1 MLSENGKTS
10 APGAAMMG
18 RTSIMECGM
27 AAKQPQRFQFDR
39 LDTPIGTALLVTD
52 DEGFLRALDW
62 SDYEERLH
70 HLLRRHYGD
79 YALDKAAAPRSI
91 TSALTG
97 YFSGDLDQLRNI
109 RWRTNGSA
117 FQRKVWN
124 GLHKIR
130 AGKTS
135 RYSAFARR
143 LKVPKAARAVGLANG
158 TNPVSV
164 VVPCHRLI
172 GADGSLTGYGGGLP
186 RKQWLLAHEGAAFKR
201 LPE

>member
-1 MLSENGKTS
+1 
-10 APGAAMMG
+10 
-18 RTSIMECGM
+18 M
-27 AAKQPQRFQFDR
+27 AARQSQRFQFDR
-39 LDTPIGTALLVTD
+39 LNTPIGTALLVTD
-52 DEGFLRALDW
+52 DDGFLRALDW

-79 YALDKAAAPRSI
+79 YALDKAIAPKPI
-91 TSALTG
+91 TSALTD
-97 YFSGDLDQLRNI
+97 YFAGDLEQLNKI
-109 RWRTNGSA
+109 KWRTNGSA
-117 FQRKVWN
+117 FQRKVWS

-135 RYSAFARR
+135 SYGAFARR
-143 LKVPKAARAVGLANG
+143 LNVPRAARAVGLANG
-158 TNPVSV
+158 ANPVSV

-201 LPE
+201 LEQ